1 VSAGRIALAL
11 LAIVAWSA
19 SIYAVHGQ
27 AAAMCPAGALPALGA
42 IELAQ
47 LDDQARTLCKRR
59 PAGTVITLPDGVLT
73 CAAARS
79 T

>member
-1 VSAGRIALAL
+1 VKRRIATGL
-11 LAIVAWSA
+11 LAIAAWSA
-19 SIYAVHGQ
+19 SIYAVHTP
-27 AAAMCPAGALPALGA
+27 AAATCRATALPALGA

-47 LDDQARTLCKRR
+47 LNDQARALCKRR

-73 CAAARS
+73 CATALP